1 MKITIKKLVFAVLG
15 ILFLSNSCTD
25 LDVDVKSQFTDDN
38 FPITQADM
46 EAVCGP
52 AYSGFKSAY
61 GRNYWMMVT
70 TTTDEAVMVT
80 NDNNWYDK
88 GYYGEFGLHTWGE
101 DNSMI
106 EGSFESLFSC
116 ISTCNQILAILD
128 KAPETEYRTR
138 AIAEVKT
145 MRALYYF
152 WGLDNFGRLPII
164 DKFGMESQPQ
174 SSRTV
179 VAEFIEKELKETI
192 PSLTS
197 TVDKTTYGK
206 PTKYM
211 GQILLAKL
219 YLNWS
224 VYTASDITTYVSTD
238 SNVGSNSHLND
249 VVTLCDEIIASEV
262 YDLSDAWLSKFKSN
276 NGAQIKDFIFALPY
290 NWSFADGNLHSR
302 FWGHKYFEKTFAMNK
317 KPSGPLRAV
326 PEFVDK
332 YNLSGDVR
340 NNIWRGGLQ
349 YYESDQT
356 KAFTTNI
363 SKSTLD
369 KYYSGADGSTKI
381 DWHFELTKDL
391 IVRGANASEITE
403 NIRQL
408 NLGNDELGL
417 AMGYRNVKFYPTT
430 ESTNYDQ
437 SNDIPIFR
445 YADVLLMKA
454 EALLRGATATKGDTP
469 KSLVDQIRTCA
480 EAPTVSS
487 ITLDELLDERARE
500 FADEYWRRN
509 DLIRFGKFEED
520 WGLKKASLGTS
531 NTEKY
536 RRIFPIPFKF
546 MQLNP
551 TWTQNTGYED

>member
-1 MKITIKKLVFAVLG
+1 MNITIKKIFPALG
-15 ILFLSNSCTD
+15 LLFLLNSCTD
-25 LDVDVKSQFTDDN
+25 LNVDVKSQFTDDN
-38 FPITQADM
+38 FPLTQADM

-70 TTTDEAVMVT
+70 VTTDEAVMVT

-88 GYYGEFGLHTWGE
+88 GYYGQFGLHTWKT
-101 DNSMI
+101 DNSMV

-116 ISTCNQILAILD
+116 ISTCNQILSILD
-128 KAPETEYRTR
+128 KAPETAYRAR
-138 AIAEVKT
+138 AIAEVRT
-145 MRALYYF
+145 MRTLYYF
-152 WGLDNFGRLPII
+152 WAMDNFGRLPII
-164 DKFGMESQPQ
+164 DKFGINKPLQ
-174 SSRTV
+174 SSRSD
-179 VAEFIEKELKETI
+179 VAKFIEKELKENI
-192 PSLTS
+192 PSLTE

-211 GQILLAKL
+211 GLALLVKL
-219 YLNWS
+219 YLNWN
-224 VYTASDITTYVSTD
+224 VYTSPDITTYNPSD
-238 SNVGSNSHLND
+238 SNEHLND
-249 VVTLCDEIIASEV
+249 VVVLCDQIIKSNV
-262 YDLSDAWLSKFKSN
+262 YDLSDDWLSKFKGN
-276 NGAQIKDFIFALPY
+276 NGSQIKDFIFAFPY

-332 YNLSGDVR
+332 YNLQGDVR
-340 NNIWRGGLQ
+340 NKIWRGGPQ
-349 YYESDQT
+349 FYENEAT
-356 KAFTTNI
+356 KPFTTNI

-369 KYYSGADGSTKI
+369 KYYSGSDGDTKI
-381 DWHFELTKDL
+381 NWHFELTKDL
-391 IVRGANASEITE
+391 TIRGNNATEVAE

-408 NLGNDELGL
+408 NIGNDELGL
-417 AMGYRNVKFYPTT
+417 AMGYRNVKFYPTV

-437 SNDIPIFR
+437 SNDIPVFR
-445 YADVLLMKA
+445 YADILMMKA
-454 EALLRGATATKGDTP
+454 EALLRGATPTGGDTP
-469 KSLVDQIRTCA
+469 ISLVNQIRNCA
-480 EAPTVSS
+480 KAPVVTS

-509 DLIRFGKFEED
+509 DLIRFGKFEGD

-531 NTEKY
+531 NQEKH

-546 MQLNP
+546 MELN
-551 TWTQNTGYED
+551 TNWTQNQGYTNQ